1 MSSQSAIPSEPELL
15 PRRRQN
21 RRHGRLWHVANV
33 LGGLAAVGAIIAVT
47 QMHSTSSGV
56 QVTVA
61 GAGASAPPP
70 AQTLLQVRQRGSR
83 EVVAGH
89 VVPPDGR
96 VTFHLS
102 AGDYTLVVRAPGRRH
117 PVFEAVQIKGG
128 QFASVTLRVPPLR
141 AAAHRSSR
149 S

>member
-33 LGGLAAVGAIIAVT
+33 LGGLAAVAAIIAVT

-61 GAGASAPPP
+61 GAAPP

-102 AGDYTLVVRAPGRRH
+102 AGAYTLVVRAPGRRR
-117 PVFEAVQIKGG
+117 PVFQAVQIKGG
-128 QFASVTLRVPPLR
+128 QFASVTLRVAPLH
-141 AAAHRSSR
+141 AAAHRSS